1 MTNDQLEQT
10 TREDDFDFE
19 AVFAPDYTPRG
30 EQTGP
35 LGVRHPSR
43 ASLKDRLAESDAASA
58 DRENGRAY

>member
-1 MTNDQLEQT
+1 MTNEQLEQT

-19 AVFAPDYTPRG
+19 AVLAPDYTPRQ

-35 LGVRHPSR
+35 LGVRHPSK
-43 ASLKDRLAESDAASA
+43 ASLKDRLEEGDAAAA